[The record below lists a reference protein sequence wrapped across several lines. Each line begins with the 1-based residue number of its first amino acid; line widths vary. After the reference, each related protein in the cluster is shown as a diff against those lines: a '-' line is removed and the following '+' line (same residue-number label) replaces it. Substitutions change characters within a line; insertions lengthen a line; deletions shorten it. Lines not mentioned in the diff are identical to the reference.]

1 MASFVAL
8 SRFTVAN
15 GMSEEVRR
23 AFRDRP
29 HLVDGTPGFQRMEVL
44 TPVDAPDEFWLLTWW
59 DDEPSFQ
66 AWHRSH
72 HHHDSH
78 RGIPKGLRLIPSR
91 TKIRY
96 LEQVCT

>member
-15 GMSEEVRR
+15 GMEEEVRQ

-44 TPVDAPDEFWLLTWW
+44 APVDAPDEFWLLTWW
-59 DDEPSFQ
+59 SDEQSFQ

-78 RGIPKGLRLIPSR
+78 RGIPKGLKLIPDKTR
-91 TKIRY
+91 IQY
-96 LEQVCT
+96 FDQICT